1 MLTFRNFTFFDTA
14 DAGSILQ
21 IEPKRFDSG
30 YKPEPTK
37 VVDMDKLVCPCKMLQ
52 YTENTDKHLKFVH
65 ATTQVSK
72 KVCRRPNLF
81 KRLNYKETKEK
92 K

>member
-1 MLTFRNFTFFDTA
+1 MFCDFKVFDIA

-37 VVDMDKLVCPCKMLQ
+37 KALTNKACPCRHAGWQKPNRMPL
-52 YTENTDKHLKFVH
+52 YSIKTEY
-65 ATTQVSK
+65 
-72 KVCRRPNLF
+72 
-81 KRLNYKETKEK
+81 YKISTVF
-92 K
+92 